1 MNNELLTYVQQLSDR
16 DTKDL
21 NGKTLKTG
29 EETGEL
35 AKKVLAYTQSAG
47 SLHRFVAAENVMEEC
62 ADVILCALSIVHH
75 LGFTREDLESMMMQK
90 AQKWD
95 SLQQR
100 ELGTKG
106 PYPYEIH
113 VTVESADKKQF
124 IQACQELNVKPIF
137 LALQNRAGDTKLHDV
152 MTSSVH
158 FGNDQSALL
167 ELERIAGGLTVMGLS
182 VVRRK
187 IETVPWHPAAPSEI
201 NGVSNMPAGC
211 YFESHLN
218 VIVKAESP
226 AEVSLERKSLQAIAE
241 LHGAHLSKNVFKEF
255 SPTEFTLMLTLRS
268 YVVQREAFEVRRDAM
283 LQSLK
288 EQGFEVEK
296 VITEFAVYDSKNEHD
311 SAWLTAK

>member
-75 LGFTREDLESMMMQK
+75 LGFTRQDLESMMMRK

-95 SLQQR
+95 SIQQR

-124 IQACQELNVKPIF
+124 IQVCNSLNVKPIF
-137 LALQNRAGDTKLHDV
+137 LALQNRSGETKLHDV

-158 FGNDQSALL
+158 IGSDQSALL
-167 ELERIAGGLTVMGLS
+167 ELERIAGGLTVMGLN

-187 IETVPWHPAAPSEI
+187 IETVPWHPAAPSVV
-201 NGVSNMPAGC
+201 NGVFNMPAGC

-218 VIVKAESP
+218 VIIKAESP
-226 AEVSLERKSLQAIAE
+226 AEFDRKRKDLKGVAE
-241 LHGAHLSKNVFKEF
+241 QHGAHLSKNVFKEF
-255 SPTEFTLMLTLRS
+255 SPTEFTLMMTLRS
-268 YVVQREAFEVRRDAM
+268 YVVQRETFETRRDALHQT
-283 LQSLK
+283 LQSL
-288 EQGFEVEK
+288 GFEVEK
-296 VITEFAVYDSKNEHD
+296 VITEFAVYDSKNDHD
-311 SAWLTAK
+311 SAWLQTK